1 MLEVHQKV
9 LMLWPCI
16 CSQKLMITWTV
27 ADDDLGLSSNHSILL
42 QHLYGL
48 VALVLV
54 LPLEFC
60 QADTYLV
67 KEVFNNDLSTIIP
80 R

>member
-1 MLEVHQKV
+1 MLEVHEEV

-16 CSQKLMITWTV
+16 CSQKFVISGAV

-48 VALVLV
+48 IALVLV